1 MSFSFCETVK
11 GHELAD
17 TLIRELPGL
26 SEGINQNDNEEIL
39 EILSKMHQS
48 NIDFMNQILEQM
60 HTLAVAHTVKKQY
73 AVTDRSNI
81 IGNIISNEINDGAR
95 LIGVYDSGYKDSA
108 PQSTAVFE
116 KVI

>member
-1 MSFSFCETVK
+1 MSFSFWETVK
-11 GHELAD
+11 GHELAN

-26 SEGINQNDNEEIL
+26 SEGLSQNDNEEIL
-39 EILSKMHQS
+39 EILSNMYQS
-48 NIDFMNQILEQM
+48 NINYMNQILEQM
-60 HTLAVAHTVKKQY
+60 HTLAVAHTAKKQY

>member
-1 MSFSFCETVK
+1 MSFSFWETIK

-26 SEGINQNDNEEIL
+26 SEGISQNDNEEIL
-39 EILSKMHQS
+39 EILSNMYQS
-48 NIDFMNQILEQM
+48 NINYMNQILEQM
-60 HTLAVAHTVKKQY
+60 HTLEVTHTVKNQY
-73 AVTDRSNI
+73 AVTDRSDS

-95 LIGVYDSGYKDSA
+95 LIGVYGSGYKNSV

-116 KVI
+116 KII